1 LDISRNQ
8 KSELTLGRRNL
19 GILIAF
25 AIFYLGVYLAA
36 AELVSSKK
44 GKGEVLVF
52 RRGYELDAITAAD
65 IESSSD
71 PILIKGAEL
80 ATSEVRDMTSIEKH
94 TSLFHWRDICFDLT
108 LNKEKK
114 RILDHID
121 GWIKP
126 GTLTALLVGILF
138 THPRNHADL
147 STPRG
152 LLERARQ
159 PF

>member
-1 LDISRNQ
+1 
-8 KSELTLGRRNL
+8 LGGRNL

-44 GKGEVLVF
+44 AKGEVLVF
-52 RRGYELDAITAAD
+52 RRGHGLEVVTTAD
-65 IESSSD
+65 VESSSD
-71 PILIKGAEL
+71 PTLIKGSEL
-80 ATSEVRDMTSIEKH
+80 STREVLDLPSIEKH

-108 LNKEKK
+108 VNKEKK
-114 RILDHID
+114 RILDHVD

-126 GTLTALLVGILF
+126 GTLTALLVSISFDLQR
-138 THPRNHADL
+138 HHADF
-147 STPRG
+147 STRRG
-152 LLERARQ
+152 LLEQARQ